1 MAGSRRV
8 ASLAASHAQQGLVS
22 QANESLENYFSA
34 IAETAKMKADGKNEL
49 AQAYLFANVAQYR
62 DELEGIV
69 ETLRV
74 EKNRQK
80 DEAITTLNAT
90 LSTTTT
96 AWHSAG
102 SSCSSVSRQTP

>member
-1 MAGSRRV
+1 
-8 ASLAASHAQQGLVS
+8 
-22 QANESLENYFSA
+22 
-34 IAETAKMKADGKNEL
+34 MKADGKNEL

-80 DEAITTLNAT
+80 DDAITALNAT
-90 LSTTTT
+90 LATTTT
-96 AWHSAG
+96 AIAIVTGIAIILLTLSVRCSTVRSPVRSAA
-102 SSCSSVSRQTP
+102 CRP